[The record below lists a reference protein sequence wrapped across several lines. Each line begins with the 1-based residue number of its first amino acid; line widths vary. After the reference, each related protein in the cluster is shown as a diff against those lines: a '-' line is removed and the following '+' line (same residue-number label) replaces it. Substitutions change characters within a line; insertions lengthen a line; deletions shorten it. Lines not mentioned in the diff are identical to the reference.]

1 MDEQVM
7 RIVVF
12 ERWRNNII
20 SDNEKFEGR
29 IVSGF
34 EPEQTRIDCRIYH
47 RPEDAEADLDIE

>member
-1 MDEQVM
+1 M